1 MAPRPPESCEAFLKR
16 LKAALDRGETVVP
29 FGRHH
34 FDRAV
39 CREGGRWRVRALE
52 TTVEECEAYLKE
64 HGIFM
69 PEHQEEIAKPRTIL
83 FETALFEELVSHLKA
98 LSWS

>member
-1 MAPRPPESCEAFLKR
+1 MAPRLPESFDEFRKR
-16 LKAALDRGETVVP
+16 LKAALERGETVIP

-39 CREGGRWRVRALE
+39 CREGDRWVLRRLE
-52 TTVEECEAYLKE
+52 TTPEECEAYLKE